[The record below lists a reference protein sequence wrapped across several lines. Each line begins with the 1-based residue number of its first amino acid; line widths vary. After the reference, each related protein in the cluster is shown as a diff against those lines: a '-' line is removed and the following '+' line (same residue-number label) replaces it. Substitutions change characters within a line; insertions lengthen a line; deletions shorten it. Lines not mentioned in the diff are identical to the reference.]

1 MADVARTL
9 WLGGGGGGLP
19 GSSLPGKRLCWR
31 QRGGFKT
38 LIVYLSAG
46 EPSPPS
52 APSLGC
58 CGVAPRKTGREG
70 GRRGKEGGR
79 SQAHSRA
86 RSKVSWSAQGFSWQR
101 LPASRKHC
109 SAPFSSLAAR
119 LVLSRILT
127 LQWGI
132 LQIKGDIF
140 GTLPSWHFAN
150 VGGRRKKI

>member
-70 GRRGKEGGR
+70 GREKRE
-79 SQAHSRA
+79 
-86 RSKVSWSAQGFSWQR
+86 
-101 LPASRKHC
+101 
-109 SAPFSSLAAR
+109 
-119 LVLSRILT
+119 
-127 LQWGI
+127 
-132 LQIKGDIF
+132 
-140 GTLPSWHFAN
+140 
-150 VGGRRKKI
+150 GRRKEPSAFKGPVQSIMISTGLFMAATACIPQALFGPLFLPGSSFGFEQNFDTAVGNSAD